1 MSRTAKL
8 LLGVWFLITLGLLG
22 YGLFVALY
30 ASPPDAQQGN
40 MIRAFYYH
48 FPNWIGAGI
57 FLPLNLLASIA
68 YLAFRNRNGVLAT
81 KADALALAT
90 AEMGVLYCTL
100 GMVTGSLWG
109 REEWGIW
116 WTWDARLTTTLMLAL
131 IYVAYL
137 MTRHLFAGSSRAT
150 ICAVLAIFGFADMP
164 IVYMSTQWWR
174 TQHPAPVFGGGEGS
188 GVAASI
194 LKPTLWNVAAW
205 VAWGILIVA
214 IRYLAELRIQLR
226 QQKEATRLIESSPL
240 EESSH
245 VWAPE
250 SYPDLLSRLA
260 GSTCIRC
267 LCTPPLD

>member
-1 MSRTAKL
+1 MGKT
-8 LLGVWFLITLGLLG
+8 LLGGWSVITLSLLA
-22 YGLFVALY
+22 YGLYLALRG
-30 ASPPDAQQGN
+30 SPPDAEQGN

-68 YLAFRNRNGVLAT
+68 YLALRKKNSLAAM

-100 GMVTGSLWG
+100 GMITGSLWG

-137 MTRHLFAGSSRAT
+137 MMRHLASGSSRAT
-150 ICAVLAIFGFADMP
+150 ICAVLAIFGFVDMP
-164 IVYMSTQWWR
+164 IVYMSTTWWR

-205 VAWGILIVA
+205 VAWGILIVS
-214 IRYLAELRIQLR
+214 IRYSAEFRSQQQEQEEALRILDSSTQR
-226 QQKEATRLIESSPL
+226 EASN
-240 EESSH
+240 
-245 VWAPE
+245 V
-250 SYPDLLSRLA
+250 
-260 GSTCIRC
+260 
-267 LCTPPLD
+267 

>member
-1 MSRTAKL
+1 MSRTGKAF
-8 LLGVWFLITLGLLG
+8 LGLWSFLTFSLLG
-22 YGLFVALY
+22 YGLFHALY
-30 ASPPDAQQGN
+30 GSPPDAEQGN

-68 YLAFRNRNGVLAT
+68 YLAFRNKNVLAAT
-81 KADALALAT
+81 KADAMALAT
-90 AEMGVLYCTL
+90 AEMGVLYCIL

-137 MTRHLFAGSSRAT
+137 MTRHLTSGSSRAT
-150 ICAVLAIFGFADMP
+150 ICAVLAIFGFVDMP

-174 TQHPAPVFGGGEGS
+174 TQHPAPVFGGAEGS
-188 GVAASI
+188 GVAPSI

-205 VAWGILIVA
+205 VAWGILIVG
-214 IRYLAELRIQLR
+214 IRYMAELRSQLNE
-226 QQKEATRLIESSPL
+226 QQEALRITDSSTAR
-240 EESSH
+240 ETTH
-245 VWAPE
+245 V
-250 SYPDLLSRLA
+250 
-260 GSTCIRC
+260 
-267 LCTPPLD
+267 